1 MKKLSIL
8 LAIICLTIGQFS
20 FACDCNSQDEFK
32 KAAPQSEFVAL
43 VKVTKYLTY
52 KNIYGVETP
61 ISMELEIIE
70 TYKGK
75 EKKRKITVW
84 GGDVNICRPMLNK
97 FKKDQYYVVALDKVV
112 ENSNGISHP
121 GEKSSDYF
129 IAQCGE
135 RWLNADVKSGTV
147 TNWITEE
154 VKTVSLKEIKAI
166 FLKD

>member
-8 LAIICLTIGQFS
+8 LTLICLTIGQFS

-32 KAAPQSEFVAL
+32 KAAPEAEFVAL

-61 ISMELEIIE
+61 ISMELEVIE

-97 FKKDQYYVVALDKVV
+97 FKKDQYYVMALDKVV
-112 ENSNGISHP
+112 ENSTEVSHP

-135 RWLNADVKSGTV
+135 RYLSADVKKGTT